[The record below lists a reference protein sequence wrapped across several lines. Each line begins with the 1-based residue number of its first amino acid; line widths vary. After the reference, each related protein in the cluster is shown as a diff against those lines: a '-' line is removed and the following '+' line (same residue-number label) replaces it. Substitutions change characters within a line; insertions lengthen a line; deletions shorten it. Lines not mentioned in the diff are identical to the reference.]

1 MQLEALL
8 LDRRALVAGINPFVL
23 LIYDVFRMSIT
34 DWVVLFCSLAAI
46 VTYGVYKS
54 RGIRNIDGYL
64 LGNKSLPWQHVAL
77 SVMATQASAI
87 TFLSAPGLAYSSG
100 MSFVQFYFGLPLA
113 MIVLSI
119 SFVPIF
125 HRLRVF
131 TAYEFLEKRF
141 DVRTR
146 VFTALLFLIQ
156 RGVSTG
162 ITIYA
167 PAIILSSIL
176 QINVVYTT
184 LFIGALVVLYTV
196 YGGTKAVSYT
206 QVLQMSIIF
215 GGLLIA
221 GVLVV
226 YMLPGDIGFAKVLHI
241 AGKSGKANAIDLSFD
256 WNNQYTLW
264 SGLIGGF
271 FLQLS
276 YFGTDQSQVGR
287 YLTGSSVRDS
297 RIGLLMNGLLKVPM
311 QFAILLI
318 GILVFAYYQYNSPP
332 LFFNKYE
339 LNKIEQSAYA
349 GKVDTLKA
357 RHEEI
362 FLAKKKQ
369 INRLTEALDQDD
381 KAAIADVRVELRNA
395 DAQAKDV
402 RQELTDL
409 MQQNDSEADTNDNNY
424 IFLTFV
430 TENFPKGLIGLLVA
444 IVFMASMGATASAI
458 NSLASTT
465 VIDIYKRFVHKK
477 GSDRGYLSASRIFTF
492 VWGIFCVIIALYAS
506 KLGNLLE
513 AVNILGSL
521 FYGTI
526 LGIFVVAFYVK
537 WAGGRAVLW
546 AAIVTELLV
555 VALWWFDVM
564 AFLWLNLVGCA
575 GVVLFALLFQGR
587 VANGQRNRIFANQ

>member
-1 MQLEALL
+1 MSALDWSVLSLTL
-8 LDRRALVAGINPFVL
+8 L
-23 LIYDVFRMSIT
+23 
-34 DWVVLFCSLAAI
+34 AI
-46 VTYGVYKS
+46 VAYGIYRS
-54 RGIRNIDGYL
+54 RGIKSLDGYL
-64 LGNKSLPWQHVAL
+64 LGNRSMSWYHIGF

-87 TFLSAPGLAYSSG
+87 TFLSAPGLAYSTG

-119 SFVPIF
+119 TFVPIF

-146 VFTALLFLIQ
+146 IFTAFLFLIQ

-176 QINVVYTT
+176 QINVTYTT
-184 LFIGALVVLYTV
+184 LFIGSLVVIYTV

-206 QVLQMSIIF
+206 QLLQMSIIF
-215 GGLLIA
+215 GGLLAA
-221 GVLVV
+221 GFMVIQL
-226 YMLPGDIGFAKVLHI
+226 LPGGVGLKEALHI
-241 AGKSGKANAIDLSFD
+241 AGKSGKTNAIDFTFD
-256 WNNQYTLW
+256 LNNQYTVW
-264 SGLIGGF
+264 TGIIGGF

-287 YLTGSSVRDS
+287 YLTGSSIRES

-318 GILVFAYYQYNSPP
+318 GILVFSFYQYHTPP
-332 LFFNKYE
+332 IFFNKVE
-339 LNKIEQSAYA
+339 LNKIENSAYA
-349 GKVDTLKA
+349 
-357 RHEEI
+357 EEVEALRAEHVAV
-362 FLAKKKQ
+362 FDAKRAD
-369 INRLTEALDQDD
+369 IDRLTAAVEANDQAAMDALRIRLQKADEEAKSVRDD
-381 KAAIADVRVELRNA
+381 LVK
-395 DAQAKDV
+395 
-402 RQELTDL
+402 L
-409 MQQNDSEADTNDNNY
+409 MKKNDQKADTNDNNY
-424 IFLTFV
+424 VFLSFV
-430 TENFPKGLIGLLVA
+430 TEYFPRGFIGLLIA

-465 VIDIYKRFVHKK
+465 SVDIYKRFISRK
-477 GSDRGYLSASRIFTF
+477 GSEGGDLSASRLFTLM
-492 VWGIFCVIIALYAS
+492 WGIFCVIIALYANR
-506 KLGNLLE
+506 LGNLLE

-526 LGIFVVAFYVK
+526 LGIFVVAFYVRK
-537 WAGGRAVLW
+537 ASGRAVLW
-546 AAIVTELLV
+546 AAILTEVLV
-555 VALWWFDVM
+555 IGIWQLDWM

-575 GVVLFALLFQGR
+575 GVVLFSLIFQ
-587 VANGQRNRIFANQ
+587 QIFRDKPKPIR